1 MQKRIALSLSF
12 AALLLGACASSKSDS
27 GLGKAKVKL
36 AEPEILLQQI
46 STVPSAAR
54 HVEGGI
60 PVKYRLRVA
69 NRAGEPITLKRDDVV
84 SLGSGAYRLPTA
96 TRPFQS
102 VIPPDHYEVVEFW
115 APAYVDDTTILGANG
130 PVTLRLTAHFDSP
143 VGQFDH
149 IVVQQVHENMGD
161 TTIPQ

>member
-1 MQKRIALSLSF
+1 MKRISLALSL
-12 AALLLGACASSKSDS
+12 AALLLAGCASSKSDS

-36 AEPEILLQQI
+36 AEPELVLQQV

-60 PVKYRLRVA
+60 PLKYRLRVA
-69 NRAGEPITLKRDDVV
+69 NRAGEPITLKRIDIV
-84 SLGSGAYRLPTA
+84 SLGSGAYRLPSTS
-96 TRPFQS
+96 RPFQT
-102 VIPPDHYEVVEFW
+102 VIQPDHYDVVEFW
-115 APAYVDDTTILGANG
+115 APGVIEDVTILGANG

-149 IVVQQVHENMGD
+149 VVVQQVHADLGD
-161 TTIPQ
+161 TSVPQ